1 MENKSQLKQFNDELQ
16 MVLIKY
22 TATLVDSDGMIVVH
36 MPSKDDRNIIL
47 SQNLGKK
54 ISPNWKI
61 AAISF
66 LENYINCCEKI
77 VKITE

>member
-36 MPSKDDRNIIL
+36 MPSKDDRNII
-47 SQNLGKK
+47 SKSWQEDITK
-54 ISPNWKI
+54 
-61 AAISF
+61 
-66 LENYINCCEKI
+66 LENSSDIFS
-77 VKITE
+77 